1 MEKRYNGKC
10 PGCKKPKSVLATKR
24 KHTVFDVPRQGWVA
38 EFETVEGEVFRS
50 SRYDVSKIWIGKS
63 ACCGRAMYLKPV
75 LGKVVADKKCDARC
89 LGAKGHVCECSCGG
103 KNHGASFG

>member
-1 MEKRYNGKC
+1 
-10 PGCKKPKSVLATKR
+10 V
-24 KHTVFDVPRQGWVA
+24 
-38 EFETVEGEVFRS
+38 EFETISGEVLLS
-50 SRYDVSKIWIGKS
+50 ASHNESLILVKS
-63 ACCGRAMYLKPV
+63 QCCGRAMYLKPV